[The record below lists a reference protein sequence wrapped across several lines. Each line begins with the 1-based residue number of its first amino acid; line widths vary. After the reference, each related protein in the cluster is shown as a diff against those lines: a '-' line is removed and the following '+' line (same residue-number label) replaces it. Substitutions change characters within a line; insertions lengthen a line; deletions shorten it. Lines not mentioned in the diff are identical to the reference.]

1 MDIDKEIREK
11 YSAPLCDIV
20 QIEPAGVI
28 CMSGVHEG
36 FEEEYYHW

>member
-1 MDIDKEIREK
+1 MEKMKENYE
-11 YSAPLCDIV
+11 APVCNIV

-28 CMSGVHEG
+28 CVSGINEN

>member
-11 YSAPLCDIV
+11 YSAPVCDIV

-28 CMSGVHEG
+28 CVSGINEN